1 MQITMFY
8 KIFILLFVAS
18 FSFSAYGR
26 DKAAFVLYD
35 NAGKK
40 ASYHKLLKKAKKSDV
55 VLFGELHDNP
65 IAHWLQLELTRD
77 LHKTNRLI
85 LGAEMFE
92 ADNQKALDDYLSGRI
107 DSAGLDSLARLWPN
121 YKTDYA
127 PLVDFARDHRVRFIA
142 SNIPKRFARLVH
154 KNGGFAA
161 LDSLSNEEKSWIAPL
176 PVHFDP
182 ELPGYR
188 NMLTMMGGH
197 GTPGM
202 VKAQAIKDATM
213 AHFILLN
220 HKPGHVFLHFNGAY
234 HSDDYEGIVFYL
246 QHKNDSLRYMTITTV
261 EQENIRHLEKQ
272 HRGRADFIICVDS
285 DMTKTY

>member
-1 MQITMFY
+1 MLY
-8 KIFILLFVAS
+8 SLLMLLVIS
-18 FSFSAYGR
+18 CFSIDAYGH

-35 NAGKK
+35 KAGREV
-40 ASYHKLLKKAKKSDV
+40 SYHKLLKKAKKSDV

-77 LHKTNRLI
+77 LHKR
-85 LGAEMFE
+85 
-92 ADNQKALDDYLSGRI
+92 K
-107 DSAGLDSLARLWPN
+107 
-121 YKTDYA
+121 KTDYA
-127 PLVDFARDHRVRFIA
+127 PLVDFARDHRIRFIGT
-142 SNIPKRFARLVH
+142 NIPKRFARLVH

-161 LDSLSNEEKSWIAPL
+161 LEKLGDEEKKWIAPL

-188 NMLTMMGGH
+188 NILTMTGEH
-197 GTPGM
+197 GTPEL

-220 HKPGHVFLHFNGAY
+220 HKPGHIFLHFNGAY
-234 HSDDYEGIVFYL
+234 HSDFHEGIVFYL
-246 QHKNDSLRYMTITTV
+246 RRENDSLRYLTITTV
-261 EQENIRHLEKQ
+261 EQQDIRHLEAQ

-285 DMTKTY
+285 DMTKTF